1 MPMKEK
7 DERKS
12 RETVL
17 KRKREKIGW
26 VEKKN
31 KILSF
36 SLCLSLSNIALII
49 FREPLNYIQL

>member
-1 MPMKEK
+1 MKEK

-12 RETVL
+12 GETVL
-17 KRKREKIGW
+17 KKKREKIGW

-31 KILSF
+31 KILLF
-36 SLCLSLSNIALII
+36 SLVSLSLSNIALII